1 MSELEKELEQWAVD
15 YCQRLGLKCEKLTGP
30 VGWPDRTI
38 FGPSMR
44 GKTAYIE
51 FKTSR
56 GHVSRAQQYWLKW
69 LGGCGHSCLVAR
81 TKAEV
86 QKFLEKLVDDDEI

>member
-15 YCQRLGLKCEKLTGP
+15 YCQSLGLHCLKLTGP

-51 FKTSR
+51 FKTTR
-56 GHVSRAQQYWLKW
+56 GHVSRAQKHWLTW
-69 LGGCGHSCLVAR
+69 LGGCGHFCAVCR
-81 TKAEV
+81 TRLEV
-86 QKFLEKLVDDDEI
+86 QKFLEGLVEDEI